1 MNDNF
6 FNWWSELLRW
16 LITTL
21 VFGFYIALTFFS
33 FRGDWTF
40 LGDFEYYTATL
51 SATSVAWFLRWIW
64 AVKGLEIA
72 LGKSQDIHDKQLG
85 KENLVREINQNN
97 LTDLLDLAIKKE
109 NKQTKLKEY
118 KNKCERKRNKYK
130 KSKLPFSK
138 NRYKHWKQER
148 INCDKEDFNVEVVSV
163 RYYKYDIDSML
174 SSTYKQGNQV
184 ETRGNLNSEVMS
196 SFRTNMV
203 TLLAFAL
210 LGALQVFIK
219 EYSSEDL
226 FVLLGRLMVFT
237 INIYSGL
244 NLGIS
249 FINNKYSNDLSKDY
263 VFLKSVLKNNK
274 I

>member
-148 INCDKEDFNVEVVSV
+148 INCDKEEFDVNVVKV

-174 SSTYKQGNQV
+174 SSTYRPNHDT
-184 ETRGNLNSEVMS
+184 ETRGNINLELFK
-196 SFRTNMV
+196 SFRISIITMIV
-203 TLLAFAL
+203 FAV
-210 LGALQVFIK
+210 LGAINIWLK
-219 EYSSEDL
+219 DYSNDDL
-226 FVLLGRLMVFT
+226 IILGGKLLMFLINMYSGHDLGKKFVL
-237 INIYSGL
+237 S
-244 NLGIS
+244 
-249 FINNKYSNDLSKDY
+249 KYSNDLTKDY
-263 VFLKSVLKNNK
+263 AFMKKVLKES
-274 I
+274 